1 MGEHTGRKPRVVVL
15 GGGFGG
21 LSTVRALRKVDVDV
35 ILIDRHTYNTF
46 QPLLYQVAT
55 ATLNPGDVTW
65 FLRAVREH
73 NPRVRFI
80 NGDVE
85 TIDHG
90 ARQVKLEGGESV
102 DFDHLVIATG
112 VTANFFGIPGAD
124 EHALPLY
131 TRAQALEVRDRLF
144 TGLEYAAAHRK
155 GEDVRVVVVGG
166 GATGVETA
174 GALAELRNNDMPV
187 TYPELERSRTH
198 VTLIEM
204 APHLLAAFGEKSRD
218 YARRSLEKRD
228 VDLRLNTT
236 VKQVRSGGVVVNDG
250 EFIPAGVV
258 IWASGIKAPDEVA
271 NWGVPQGRGGRIE
284 VDDHLRVKGLKNVF
298 AVGDISVEDG
308 DRALPQLAQPAL
320 QGGAYVAK
328 LIRNEMNGEQTA
340 PFEYKDKGIL
350 ATIGRSSAVAEAT
363 NLPRMQ
369 GFPAW
374 VVWTGVHVFTLLG
387 VRNRAAAMV
396 NLGSRYLFWH
406 RSHNA
411 IVGDTPT
418 AQTLRPEQMQHLMA
432 EGDASPVAIDGDG
445 TPAALADRGETG
457 PHS

>member
-1 MGEHTGRKPRVVVL
+1 MTEQTSGKPRVVVL

-21 LSTVRALRKVDVDV
+21 LATVRALRKTDVDV
-35 ILIDRHTYNTF
+35 VLIDRHNYNTF

-73 NPRVRFI
+73 NPRVRFV
-80 NGDVE
+80 NGEVS
-85 TIDHG
+85 TIDHEQ
-90 ARQVKLEGGESV
+90 REVLLEGGEAV
-102 DFDHLVIATG
+102 RYDYLVIATG
-112 VTANFFGIPGAD
+112 VTANFFGVPGAD
-124 EHALPLY
+124 KYALPLY
-131 TRAQALEVRDRLF
+131 TRAQALAVRDRLF
-144 TGLEYAAAHRK
+144 AGLEYAAAHRQ
-155 GEDVRVVVVGG
+155 GEDVRIVVVGG

-187 TYPELERSRTH
+187 TYPELSRERTH

-204 APHLLAAFGEKSRD
+204 APQLLSAFGEKSQE
-218 YARRSLEKRD
+218 YARKALLKRD

-236 VKQVRSGGVVVNDG
+236 VKEVRENGVVVGDD
-250 EFIPAGVV
+250 EFLPAGVV
-258 IWASGIKAPDEVA
+258 VWASGIKAPDAVA
-271 NWGVPQGRGGRIE
+271 NWGVPQGRGGRIK
-284 VDDHLRVKGLKNVF
+284 VDDHLRVEGLDKVF
-298 AVGDISVEDG
+298 AVGDIAVEEG

-320 QGGAYVAK
+320 QGGDYVARQIK
-328 LIRNEMNGEQTA
+328 ADLHGEQVE
-340 PFEYKDKGIL
+340 PFKYKDKGIL

-363 NLPRMQ
+363 HLPRMQ

-374 VVWTGVHVFTLLG
+374 VIWTGVHVFTLLG

-418 AQTLRPEQMQHLMA
+418 AHTLRPGTDAAKLDEVA
-432 EGDASPVAIDGDG
+432 EAHSSE
-445 TPAALADRGETG
+445 PA
-457 PHS
+457 

>member
-1 MGEHTGRKPRVVVL
+1 MGEYTGRKPRVVVL

-21 LSTVRALRKVDVDV
+21 LSAVRALRKADVDV
-35 ILIDRHTYNTF
+35 VLIDRHNYNTF

-73 NPRVRFI
+73 NPRVRFL
-80 NGDVE
+80 NGEVE
-85 TIDHG
+85 TIDHESR
-90 ARQVKLEGGESV
+90 AVRLEGGESV
-102 DFDHLVIATG
+102 DYDYLIIATG
-112 VTANFFGIPGAD
+112 VTANFFGIPGAA

-131 TRAQALEVRDRLF
+131 TRAQALEVRDRIF
-144 TGLEYAAAHRK
+144 AGLEYAAAHRQ
-155 GEDVRVVVVGG
+155 GEDVRIVVVGG

-187 TYPELERSRTH
+187 TYPELDRKRTH

-204 APHLLAAFGEKSRD
+204 APQLLSAFGEKSQA
-218 YARRSLEKRD
+218 YAKAALIKRD

-236 VKQVRSGGVVVNDG
+236 VKEVRADGVVVNEG
-250 EFIPAGVV
+250 EFLPAGVV
-258 IWASGIKAPDEVA
+258 VWASGIKAPDAVA
-271 NWGVPQGRGGRIE
+271 HWGVPQGRGGRIE

-298 AVGDISVEDG
+298 AVGDIAVEDG

-328 LIRNEMNGEQTA
+328 LIRAELAGEQVGR
-340 PFEYKDKGIL
+340 FEYKDKGIL

-374 VVWTGVHVFTLLG
+374 VIWTGVHVFTLLG

-396 NLGSRYLFWH
+396 NLGTRYLFWH

-418 AQTLRPEQMQHLMA
+418 AQTLRPADDPVRISTHESVRETSA
-432 EGDASPVAIDGDG
+432 EVTRDMS
-445 TPAALADRGETG
+445 
-457 PHS
+457 